1 MAATIGKFSAHKNNN
16 ISAVCLIVKMFVST
30 ICLIVCLCPISFYYA
45 HSFRHNNNN
54 NKWSYS
60 NNSQQLLTP
69 TTTAGGGNNSRY
81 KSPVVGFVSPLLSSP
96 RISSFDYS
104 SSFLPSRVDGV
115 SSLSMMGGRKAKD
128 IILAAPCRNSLLKGI
143 EQVAD
148 TVKVTLGPRGRNI
161 LLEKEYGP
169 PVIVNDGVT
178 IARNIE
184 LRDRRHNAGA
194 KLVQEVATT
203 SDDRA
208 GDGTTSTTILTAEIA
223 RKGVEYVNK
232 GHNPIPL
239 QKGIQKASKMLM
251 EEVRRV
257 AKPVDGY
264 ADLVNIATVAT
275 SGNTIM
281 GKVIAESFH
290 KLGANAAIVL
300 EEIPALE
307 DTLDFT
313 EGYTFDRGL
322 GSPYFLVNEDRD
334 TIEWKNPHILVCDY
348 RIESAQSMLTILEH
362 FVRTKEP
369 LCIIAEDF
377 GVEAMQTL
385 FINKMRGL
393 LKVVAVKAPSFGERR
408 KDYLR
413 DIAVATNATL
423 VSKELG
429 TPLEEATVPM
439 LGTAQGVVIRK
450 ERSSIITKPQFAPAI
465 NERIKQLKTEKELSN
480 SKFDREKIDERIAA
494 LAGGIARIMIG
505 AATETEQ
512 KEKRLRYEDAI
523 NAIRAA
529 METGYVPG
537 GGVTYLAMA
546 TPDFRAKVLKHVGD
560 TTLEEFKDDG
570 ADEDDGSDR
579 DEMESELELQK
590 AGANIVMDAMSSITR
605 QIANNAGVNGDKVV
619 NKIMNSDKPFGYGW
633 NAKTNKFGDMIKM
646 GVTDPAK
653 VIISA
658 VDHSTSVAGL
668 VLTTEGMMVEEDP
681 EKNKKHKSSGGMN
694 ERRFQSV
701 GEDDGDDIDNVDEEE
716 TAVGSSGGNQPAEM
730 I

>member
-1 MAATIGKFSAHKNNN
+1 MVNSAAAMLLSVLSAAALALTSSGVVALSSSLRAPSTHNQHYHHLSPPSSALHLPSPGF
-16 ISAVCLIVKMFVST
+16 IS
-30 ICLIVCLCPISFYYA
+30 
-45 HSFRHNNNN
+45 
-54 NKWSYS
+54 
-60 NNSQQLLTP
+60 
-69 TTTAGGGNNSRY
+69 
-81 KSPVVGFVSPLLSSP
+81 SPVTNKLLLSSP
-96 RISSFDYS
+96 SISS
-104 SSFLPSRVDGV
+104 RRGGA
-115 SSLSMMGGRKAKD
+115 SSLSMMGRKAKD
-128 IILAAPCRNSLLKGI
+128 IILAAPCRNSLLEGI
-143 EQVAD
+143 QQVAD
-148 TVKVTLGPRGRNI
+148 TVKVTLGPRGRNV

-169 PVIVNDGVT
+169 PLIVNDGVT

-184 LRDRRHNAGA
+184 LKDRKHNAGA
-194 KLVQEVATT
+194 KLVQEVASS

-223 RKGVEYVNK
+223 KKGVDYVNK

-239 QKGIQKASKMLM
+239 QKGMQKASKQLM

-257 AKPVDGY
+257 AKPVEGY
-264 ADLVNIATVAT
+264 EDLLNIATVAT
-275 SGNTIM
+275 SGNMVM

-307 DTLDFT
+307 DSLDFT
-313 EGYTFDRGL
+313 EGYTFERGL
-322 GSPYFLVNEDRD
+322 GSPYFLVNEDRE
-334 TIEWKNPHILVCDY
+334 TIEWKNPHMLVCDY
-348 RIESAQSMLTILEH
+348 RIESAQSMLGILEH
-362 FVRTKEP
+362 FVRSKEP

-423 VSKELG
+423 ISKELG
-429 TPLEEATVPM
+429 TPLEEATPPM

-465 NERIKQLKTEKELSN
+465 NDRIKQLRNEKELSN
-480 SKFDREKIDERIAA
+480 SKFDREKLDERIAA

-537 GGVTYLAMA
+537 GGVTYLALA
-546 TPDFRAKVLKHVGD
+546 AGQFREKVMRHVEETTKDEFHEEEEGD
-560 TTLEEFKDDG
+560 DAGEKN
-570 ADEDDGSDR
+570 ED
-579 DEMESELELQK
+579 MESELELQK
-590 AGANIVMDAMSSITR
+590 AGADIVMSAMKSITR
-605 QIANNAGVNGDKVV
+605 QIANNAGANGDKVV

-633 NAKTNKFGDMIKM
+633 NAKTNRFGDMIKM

-658 VDHSTSVAGL
+658 IEHSTSVAAL
-668 VLTTEGMMVEEDP
+668 VLTTEGMMVEEQ
-681 EKNKKHKSSGGMN
+681 EKNLKEATPNFQRVGG
-694 ERRFQSV
+694 QTAADV
-701 GEDDGDDIDNVDEEE
+701 AEEE
-716 TAVGSSGGNQPAEM
+716 VEEEEMVGGGAAHAGDM
-730 I
+730 M